1 MVITIDPDSG
11 IPVYRQIM
19 DQIRFQIASG
29 MLEPDDEL
37 PSTRS
42 LSTELSINPMTIS
55 KAYSLLEK
63 EGMVQRRPGRPLV
76 VAPRSEQETMLEK
89 RRQLEEALLPTAWI
103 AQQLDITPKE
113 ALDIFQT
120 VLERVYQDQSR
131 STE

>member
-1 MVITIDPDSG
+1 MVITIDIDIG

-29 MLEPDDEL
+29 VLKTEDEL

-55 KAYSLLEK
+55 KAYSSLEK
-63 EGMVQRRPGRPLV
+63 EGIIQRRPGRSLV
-76 VAPRSEQETMLEK
+76 VAPRSTQETILEK
-89 RRQLEEALLPTAWI
+89 ERQLEDVLLPAGRI
-103 AQQLDITPKE
+103 AQQLGFSPQE

-120 VLERVYQDQSR
+120 VLDHVFQDQLR
-131 STE
+131 RAK